1 MSREKNIS
9 NLLLRNALIRV
20 IKLCKKIIYFI
31 FRQLLKTTIFFFIL
45 KPVAGAYLNLC
56 SLAKEFIRSILLLS
70 HFLRLSI
77 RRIKSLHGPWKK
89 STFPTGIFLLKV
101 NNRISRTRCEVYS
114 KSTIKTPVRRQW
126 HRSGVFI
133 FNFEHISH
141 LVLVFLLLT
150 LKM

>member
-31 FRQLLKTTIFFFIL
+31 FRQLLKTTIFFSF
-45 KPVAGAYLNLC
+45 LNLC

-70 HFLRLSI
+70 HFLRLNI

-133 FNFEHISH
+133 FNFKHISH

>member
-9 NLLLRNALIRV
+9 NFLLRNALIRV

-31 FRQLLKTTIFFFIL
+31 FRQLLKTTIFFIL
-45 KPVAGAYLNLC
+45 KPLAGAYLNLC
-56 SLAKEFIRSILLLS
+56 SLAKEFIQSILLLS
-70 HFLRLSI
+70 HFLRLNI

-89 STFPTGIFLLKV
+89 STFPTGTFLFKV